1 MCRQPSD
8 PFILSDHPTPNLVLR
23 RSNTTPSRS
32 SNYEDPSSSILPVN
46 PSATA
51 VNVLNR
57 AHHLSSIEER
67 EGGEVVVTTEGG
79 EEAGEKEKEETEN
92 EEQKQKQE
100 REDRGE
106 REEGEK
112 KGGDESTGGGGPLTR
127 ISSVDPESRDFPA
140 FKFLTRPDLYQ
151 FAKVCNGHS
160 PPLTSFP
167 FLHSPILQEEQNEVL
182 FSDTAILELIQ
193 TIRSDHSQFSRY
205 QHNSKLVALLNSFAR
220 TECELPAG
228 WERRKDTRS
237 GRVSFLLIIFPFSAT
252 ILGFCIKTSEWY
264 IILCRV

>member
-32 SNYEDPSSSILPVN
+32 SQYEDPSSSILPVN
-46 PSATA
+46 SSATT

-57 AHHLSSIEER
+57 AHQLSSIEEK
-67 EGGEVVVTTEGG
+67 EGREVVVTTEGG
-79 EEAGEKEKEETEN
+79 EEAGKKEKQETEN
-92 EEQKQKQE
+92 EEQTPKEE

-112 KGGDESTGGGGPLTR
+112 NDGEESTGGGGPLTR

-151 FAKVCNGHS
+151 FAKVRTGRS
-160 PPLTSFP
+160 PPLTYFP
-167 FLHSPILQEEQNEVL
+167 FLHSPIRSFPILQFQEEQNEVL
-182 FSDTAILELIQ
+182 FGDTAILELVQ
-193 TIRSDHSQFSRY
+193 TIRSDHSQFPRY

-237 GRVSFLLIIFPFSAT
+237 GRVSFLLPNH
-252 ILGFCIKTSEWY
+252 LL
-264 IILCRV
+264 ILC